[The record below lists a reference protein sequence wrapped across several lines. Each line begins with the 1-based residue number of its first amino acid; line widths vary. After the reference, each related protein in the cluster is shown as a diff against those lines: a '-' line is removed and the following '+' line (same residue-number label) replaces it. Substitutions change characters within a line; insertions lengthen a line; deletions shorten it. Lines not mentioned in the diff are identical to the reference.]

1 MAISDAQ
8 KKAVRKYKEAHY
20 DRQEVSMPKGKK
32 EKVKAHAERQ
42 GESVNSFINRA
53 IDETMARDTGKVYV
67 RDDGWSDTIKQALQ
81 KVDDPPSDRAG
92 NETLQ
97 VAQTTMT
104 E

>member
-1 MAISDAQ
+1 MPPKTDEQKESQ
-8 KKAVRKYKEAHY
+8 KKYMSKFSRIQVRVEPEKYK
-20 DRQEVSMPKGKK
+20 QIQ
-32 EKVKAHAERQ
+32 AHAEAQ
-42 GESVNSFINRA
+42 GESVNGFVNRA